1 MNDNFVRRNLK
12 RRFKGT
18 YKKKRKTNKGGV
30 DGASEAFTGKKGT
43 GSSYAYHIER
53 NDNSNN
59 GNSNGKKQSSN
70 EAPSLGLDPLKVRCL
85 FPYY

>member
-18 YKKKRKTNKGGV
+18 YKKKRKTNKGGG
-30 DGASEAFTGKKGT
+30 DGVSETFTGKKGT

-53 NDNSNN
+53 NDNSNMLQ
-59 GNSNGKKQSSN
+59 GISMHPACGC
-70 EAPSLGLDPLKVRCL
+70 LGRLPWHLC
-85 FPYY
+85 